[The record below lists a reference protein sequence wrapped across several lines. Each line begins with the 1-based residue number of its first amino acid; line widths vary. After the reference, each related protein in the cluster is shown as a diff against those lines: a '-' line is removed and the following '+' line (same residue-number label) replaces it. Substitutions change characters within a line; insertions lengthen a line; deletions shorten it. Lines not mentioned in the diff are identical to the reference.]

1 MGDTGGLDAVA
12 DNVRQVAGNAGDKPL
27 FGCFCELTATG
38 CVGSVHGGLAI
49 QIGLGSEDE
58 VFRVTEQGLANH
70 VFSLR

>member
-1 MGDTGGLDAVA
+1 MRGHVA
-12 DNVRQVAGNAGDKPL
+12 EQVAADEAGNAGDQPF